1 MTDSLDLFHP
11 LVAKW
16 FRERVGTPTEAQAAA
31 WPAIA
36 RGEHVLVTAPTGSG
50 KTLAAFLWAL
60 DRLITGKWEGGRT
73 RVLYV
78 SPLKALNNDIQR
90 NLLAPLAG
98 LEEAFRS
105 AGESFP
111 EIRVETRS
119 GDTPQSVRQRMLRRP
134 PEILITT
141 PESLNLMLSS
151 KSGRAVLDSLA
162 TAILDEIHT
171 VVANKRGVHL
181 ITAVERLVPL
191 SGEFQRIT
199 MSATVKPIAAVAEF
213 VGGFRLE
220 PEGAWTRAADGAAA
234 RGGPAVGARSWGSSS
249 AGTASQADLRARGG
263 PRFIPRPVTIIHSGE
278 NKAYDLKVV
287 RPEDR
292 PEGAADRSEE
302 DFWPP
307 LVREFHRIIE
317 RNRSS
322 LFFVRSRRQSESL
335 AFRINAGEPSPLAY
349 SHHGSLS
356 KELRLDVETR
366 LKSGD
371 LKAIVATNSL
381 ELGIDIGA
389 LDEVVLV
396 QSPPSI
402 SSAVQR
408 VGRAGHQVGAISRG
422 SFFPTYD
429 QDIVESAVIVR
440 AIREGDIEETCPIE
454 NALDVLAQVLL
465 SMLGTET
472 WDIDALYDRIRTS
485 RPYRSLSRTQFDL
498 VLQMLAGRYAHTRIR
513 ELKPRISV
521 DRIDNTAV
529 ARPGAL
535 LSLFLSGGTIPDRGY
550 FHLRHEETGA
560 LIGELDEEFVWEATP
575 GQNFA
580 FGAQYWTIRRI
591 THNEVFALPVRL
603 KSAEAPFWKGE
614 VFNRNSYLSDKIA
627 AFMDEADRRLDDPA
641 WRTELEQ
648 NYCLD
653 EGAVEHL
660 VDYLK
665 RQKLET
671 GAALPGSG
679 RIIAEHV
686 QAGPDGY
693 PGNQIIL
700 HTLWGGQVNR
710 PFALALDAG
719 WEERHGYRLEIFTG
733 DDSIVL
739 QLPHDVSGNE
749 LIGLVN
755 EGNLEVLLRKRLESS
770 GYFGARFREN
780 AGRALL
786 LVRRR
791 ANERMPLWMS
801 RLRSQKLL
809 QAAMGLPDFPVL
821 LETWRTCLRD
831 EFDLEAL
838 KRKLEGV
845 AAGSIGIRECV
856 TTRPSPLARKMTWG
870 QLNQYM
876 YAGDELPSDR
886 RSRLRGELIREVVLA
901 PWLRPPVSAETVRR
915 FEEKRQRLSP
925 GYAPAPDRDLVDW
938 LKERVVLPWPEW
950 EKLMQAV
957 ARDRAAE
964 EAAGE
969 SEDDEGRLA
978 AKHETGSADQG
989 GAKGQS
995 AEGVGRSKAGGKLEL
1010 APEAASR
1017 LVRITVSGAVN
1028 PFACALERLPEVLK
1042 AFWPG
1047 RDAVVKTVAGENV
1060 DPKLIEAAYSAS
1072 KPADEEPDALLTS
1085 LAGEW
1090 LQSYGPMRPEDI
1102 GGALVLD
1109 AGRLNLALEDMKDSE
1124 TVIEGVLVKGSEAA
1138 FVCDAENFEVLLRM
1152 ERAALA
1158 PSVEVREIDKFPLF
1172 LAQVQGVVQATRAR
1186 AETEEEKTFRAIEQL
1201 VGYSLPAHLWEAE
1214 VLPARVPDYT
1224 VARLDFALGQSDL
1237 RWQGSGGREIRFLFE
1252 QNIDLVH
1259 GENGSDE
1266 NRESEDEAGEEG
1278 KAGEE
1283 AGKKSDEQKGQYQE
1297 ENPKAAGPR
1306 VAKAAANLF
1315 TDPHARYDFGT
1326 LLNRTGGDIAALEER
1341 LWEGVWAG
1349 ELTNSTWSA
1358 VRRGLQTKFRVG
1370 EVIEGQKRSL
1380 EYVPRRESLRLSAW
1394 RESRAYPGNW
1404 FLLPKPSTLGEDEL
1418 IEREEVRKDRVRVLL
1433 DRYGILFREL
1443 LAREKAP
1450 FRWSDLFRTLRLME
1464 LSGEVLAGYFF
1475 KSVPGPQFIS
1485 HSAFRAFQQEL
1496 PEEAVFWLSAV
1507 DPASACGLPLKGLRG
1522 ALPKRVEGTHLVY
1535 RGSQL
1540 VVVSQRSGRNLNI
1553 MAPPDDERLPEYL
1566 EFLRHLLTR
1575 EYAPLRRIIIE
1586 TINGEPA
1593 PQSPY
1598 LPAFRQLLDVVV
1610 DIKRVSLFRRVQR

>member
-1 MTDSLDLFHP
+1 MPMTDSLDLFHP

-16 FRERVGTPTEAQAAA
+16 FRESVGSPTASQAAA
-31 WPAIA
+31 WSAIA

-60 DRLITGKWEGGRT
+60 DQLITGKWEGGRT
-73 RVLYV
+73 RALYV

-98 LEEAFRS
+98 LEGAFRG
-105 AGESFP
+105 ADEAFP

-119 GDTPQSVRQRMLRRP
+119 GDTPQSARQRMLRRP

-151 KSGRAVLDSLA
+151 KSGRSVLDSLA
-162 TAILDEIHT
+162 TVILDEIHT
-171 VVANKRGVHL
+171 LVANKRGVHL

-191 SGEFQRIT
+191 SGEFQRIA
-199 MSATVKPIAAVAEF
+199 MSATVRPVEAVAEF

-220 PEGAWTRAADGAAA
+220 AAT
-234 RGGPAVGARSWGSSS
+234 GGGARYV
-249 AGTASQADLRARGG
+249 
-263 PRFIPRPVTIIHSGE
+263 PRPVTIIHSGE
-278 NKAYDLKVV
+278 SKAYDLSVV
-287 RPEDR
+287 WPEDG
-292 PEGAADRSEE
+292 PEAAADRSEE
-302 DFWPP
+302 DFWPR
-307 LVREFHRIIE
+307 LVREFRRIIE

-322 LFFVRSRRQSESL
+322 LFFVRSRSQSERL
-335 AFRINAGEPSPLAY
+335 AFRINAGQPNPLAY

-356 KELRLDVETR
+356 KELRLDVESR

-396 QSPPSI
+396 ESPPSI

-408 VGRAGHQVGAISRG
+408 VGRAGHQVGAVSRG
-422 SFFPTYD
+422 SFFPTHD
-429 QDIVESAVIVR
+429 QDIVVSAVIVR
-440 AIREGDIEETCPIE
+440 AVREGDIEKTCPIE

-485 RPYRSLSRTQFDL
+485 RAYRSLSRTQFDL
-498 VLQMLAGRYAHTRIR
+498 VIQMLAGRYAHTRIR
-513 ELKPRISV
+513 ELKPRISM
-521 DRIDNTAV
+521 DRIDNTAA

-560 LIGELDEEFVWEATP
+560 LIGELDEEFVWEASP

-580 FGAQYWTIRRI
+580 FGTQYWTIRRI

-614 VFNRNSYLSDKIA
+614 VFNRNAHLSDKIA
-627 AFMDEADRRLDDPA
+627 AFMDEADRRLDDA
-641 WRTELEQ
+641 EWRAELERD
-648 NYCLD
+648 YGLD
-653 EGAVEHL
+653 DGAAAEL
-660 VDYLK
+660 LDYLR

-679 RIIAEHV
+679 RIVAEHV
-686 QAGPDGY
+686 QTGPDGY

-700 HTLWGGQVNR
+700 HTLWGGRVNR
-710 PFALALDAG
+710 PFALALDAA
-719 WEERHGYRLEIFTG
+719 WEERHGYELEIYAG

-739 QLPHDVSGNE
+739 QLPHDVPGDE

-755 EGNLEVLLRKRLESS
+755 EGNLEALLRKRLESS

-809 QAAMGLPDFPVL
+809 QAAIGLPDFPIL

-838 KRKLEGV
+838 KRKLAGV
-845 AAGSIGIRECV
+845 AAGSIVVTECV
-856 TTRPSPLARKMTWG
+856 TTRPSPLARKMTWA

-901 PWLRPPVSAETVRR
+901 PWLRPPVSGETVRR

-925 GYAPAPDRDLVDW
+925 GYAPAPGRDLVDW

-957 ARDRAAE
+957 ARDQAAE
-964 EAAGE
+964 EKEGE
-969 SEDDEGRLA
+969 SQGDAPRSREDGVKPVAKPEAGPGA
-978 AKHETGSADQG
+978 AEDIGLT
-989 GAKGQS
+989 
-995 AEGVGRSKAGGKLEL
+995 
-1010 APEAASR
+1010 PEAASR

-1028 PFACALERLPEVLK
+1028 SFACALERLPEVLK

-1047 RDAVVKTVAGENV
+1047 RDTVVKTIAGEAV
-1060 DPKLIEAAYSAS
+1060 DPGLIEAAFSAS
-1072 KPADEEPDALLTS
+1072 KPPDEEPDALLTS
-1085 LAGEW
+1085 LAAEW
-1090 LQSYGPMRPEDI
+1090 LQAYGPVRPEDV
-1102 GGALVLD
+1102 GHALALD
-1109 AGRLNLALEDMKDSE
+1109 SGRLNLALEDMKDSE
-1124 TVIEGVLVKGSEAA
+1124 TVIEGALVRGSDEL
-1138 FVCDAENFEVLLRM
+1138 FFCDAENFEVLLRM

-1158 PSVEVREIDKFPLF
+1158 PSVEALDVEKLPLF
-1172 LAQVQGVVQATRAR
+1172 LAQVQGIVQGTRAR
-1186 AETEEEKTFRAIEQL
+1186 AETDEERTFRAVEQL
-1201 VGYSLPAHLWEAE
+1201 IGYTLPAHLWEAE
-1214 VLPARVPDYT
+1214 VLPARVPGYT

-1237 RWQGSGGREIRFLFE
+1237 RWQGNGRREVRFLFE
-1252 QNIDLVH
+1252 QDIDLVH
-1259 GENGSDE
+1259 GGNGNAENQ
-1266 NRESEDEAGEEG
+1266 ESESEAGERR

-1283 AGKKSDEQKGQYQE
+1283 AGRKSEEQEGQDTE
-1297 ENPKAAGPR
+1297 GNPDASRGLP
-1306 VAKAAANLF
+1306 AAALNLF

-1326 LLNRTGGDIAALEER
+1326 LLSRAGGDIASLEER
-1341 LWEGVWAG
+1341 LWEGAWAG

-1358 VRRGLQTKFRVG
+1358 VRRGLQTKFNVG
-1370 EVIEGQKRSL
+1370 EVIERQKRSL

-1404 FLLPKPSTLGEDEL
+1404 FLLPQPSTLGEAEL
-1418 IEREEVRKDRVRVLL
+1418 IEREEIRKDRVRVLL

-1443 LAREKAP
+1443 LARERAP

-1464 LSGEVLAGYFF
+1464 LSGEILAGYFF
-1475 KSVPGPQFIS
+1475 KGIPGPQFMS
-1485 HSAFRAFQQEL
+1485 HPAFRAFQQEP
-1496 PEEAVFWLSAV
+1496 PEDAIFWLSAV
-1507 DPASACGLPLKGLRG
+1507 DPASASGLPLEGLRG
-1522 ALPKRVEGTHLVY
+1522 TLPKRVEGTHLVY
-1535 RGSQL
+1535 RGSRL
-1540 VVVSQRSGRNLNI
+1540 VVVSQRSGRMLNVT
-1553 MAPPDDERLPEYL
+1553 APPDDPRLSECL

-1575 EYAPLRRIIIE
+1575 DYSPLRRVTIE

-1593 PQSPY
+1593 PASPY
-1598 LPAFRQLLDVVV
+1598 LPALKELFDVVV
-1610 DIKRVSLFRRVQR
+1610 DIKRVSLFRRIDR

>member
-11 LVAKW
+11 LVAGW
-16 FRERVGTPTEAQAAA
+16 FRERVGTPTASQEAA

-105 AGESFP
+105 AGEAFP

-119 GDTPQSVRQRMLRRP
+119 GDTPQSARQRMLRRP

-151 KSGRAVLDSLA
+151 RSGRAVLDSLA
-162 TAILDEIHT
+162 AVTLDEIHT
-171 VVANKRGVHL
+171 VVASKRGVHL

-191 SGEFQRIT
+191 SGEFQRIA
-199 MSATVKPIAAVAEF
+199 MSATVKPMEAVAEF

-220 PEGAWTRAADGAAA
+220 AAA
-234 RGGPAVGARSWGSSS
+234 GG
-249 AGTASQADLRARGG
+249 GG
-263 PRFIPRPVTIIHSGE
+263 PRYVARPVMIIRSGE
-278 NKAYDLKVV
+278 SKAYDLRVV
-287 RPEDR
+287 RPESGK
-292 PEGAADRSEE
+292 EAAADRSEE

-307 LVREFHRIIE
+307 LVREFHSIIE
-317 RNRSS
+317 RNHSS
-322 LFFVRSRRQSESL
+322 LFFVRSRRDSERL

-356 KELRLDVETR
+356 KELRLDIETR

-408 VGRAGHQVGAISRG
+408 VGRAGHQVGAVSRG
-422 SFFPTYD
+422 TFFPTYD

-440 AIREGDIEETCPIE
+440 AIRDGDIEETCLIE
-454 NALDVLAQVLL
+454 NPLDVLAQVLL
-465 SMLGTET
+465 SMVGTEV

-485 RPYRSLSRTQFDL
+485 RPYRTLSRTQFDL
-498 VLQMLAGRYAHTRIR
+498 VIQMLAGRYAHTRIR

-521 DRIDNTAV
+521 DRIDNTAA

-575 GQNFA
+575 GQNFV
-580 FGAQYWTIRRI
+580 FGTQYWTIRRI
-591 THNEVFALPVRL
+591 THNEVLALPVRL

-614 VFNRNSYLSDKIA
+614 VFNRNSHLSDKIA
-627 AFMDEADRRLDDPA
+627 AFMDEADRQLDDPKWLA
-641 WRTELEQ
+641 ELGRD
-648 NYCLD
+648 YCLD
-653 EGAVEHL
+653 EGAVVHL

-671 GAALPGSG
+671 GAALPGLS
-679 RIIAEHV
+679 RVIAEHV
-686 QAGPDGY
+686 QTGPDGY

-710 PFALALDAG
+710 PFALALDAA
-719 WEERHGYRLEIFTG
+719 WEERQGYKLEIYTG
-733 DDSIVL
+733 DDSLVL
-739 QLPHDVSGNE
+739 QLPHDVSGDE
-749 LIGLVN
+749 LMGLVN
-755 EGNLEVLLRKRLESS
+755 EGNLEALLRKRLESS

-801 RLRSQKLL
+801 RLRSQNLL
-809 QAAMGLPDFPVL
+809 QAAMGLPDFPIL

-838 KRKLEGV
+838 KRKLAGV
-845 AAGSIGIRECV
+845 AAGSIGIAECV

-886 RSRLRGELIREVVLA
+886 RSRLRGDLIREVVLA

-915 FEEKRQRLSP
+915 FEEKRQRLAP
-925 GYAPAPDRDLVDW
+925 GYAPAPDRDFVDW

-950 EKLMQAV
+950 ERLTQAV
-957 ARDRAAE
+957 ARDQAAE
-964 EAAGE
+964 EEEREGDARKSGGNAKKPAAEREAGL
-969 SEDDEGRLA
+969 GV
-978 AKHETGSADQG
+978 
-989 GAKGQS
+989 
-995 AEGVGRSKAGGKLEL
+995 AEEIEL
-1010 APEAASR
+1010 TPEAASR

-1028 PFACALERLPEVLK
+1028 PFACALERLPEVIK

-1047 RDAVVKTVAGENV
+1047 KDVVVKTISGDTVSPA
-1060 DPKLIEAAYSAS
+1060 LIEAAYSAS

-1102 GGALVLD
+1102 GGALALD

-1124 TVIEGVLVKGSEAA
+1124 TVIEGSLVKGSEAA
-1138 FVCDAENFEVLLRM
+1138 FICDAENFEVLLRM

-1158 PSVEVREIDKFPLF
+1158 PSVEAREIGKFPLF
-1172 LAQVQGVVQATRAR
+1172 LAQAQGVVQATGAR
-1186 AETEEEKTFRAIEQL
+1186 AETEDQKTFRAVEQL

-1214 VLPARVPDYT
+1214 VLPARVPGYT

-1237 RWQGSGGREIRFLFE
+1237 RWQGGAGREVRFLFE
-1252 QNIDLVH
+1252 QDMDLVQ
-1259 GENGSDE
+1259 GTNG
-1266 NRESEDEAGEEG
+1266 GEEEPG
-1278 KAGEE
+1278 REGEAAEHGRAGEE
-1283 AGKKSDEQKGQYQE
+1283 AGEKSDTQEGQDRE
-1297 ENPKAAGPR
+1297 ENPKAARPR
-1306 VAKAAANLF
+1306 MAKAAVNLF

-1326 LLNRTGGDIAALEER
+1326 LLNRTGGDIAALEEK
-1341 LWEGVWAG
+1341 LWDGVWAG

-1358 VRRGLQTKFRVG
+1358 VRRGLETRFRVG
-1370 EVIEGQKRSL
+1370 EVIERQKRSL

-1404 FLLPKPSTLGEDEL
+1404 FLLPQPSTLGEGEL
-1418 IEREEVRKDRVRVLL
+1418 IEREEIRKDRVRVLL
-1433 DRYGILFREL
+1433 DRYGILFREI
-1443 LAREKAP
+1443 LARERSP

-1464 LSGEVLAGYFF
+1464 LSGELLAGYFF
-1475 KSVPGPQFIS
+1475 RGIPGPQFMS
-1485 HSAFRAFQQEL
+1485 HTAFRAFQQEL
-1496 PEEAVFWLSAV
+1496 PEETVYWLSAV
-1507 DPASACGLPLKGLRG
+1507 DPASACGLPLEGLRG
-1522 ALPKRVEGTHLVY
+1522 TLPKRVEGTHMVY
-1535 RGSQL
+1535 RGSRL

-1553 MAPPDDERLPEYL
+1553 MAAADDERLPEYL
-1566 EFLRHLLTR
+1566 EFLRHLLRR
-1575 EYAPLRRIIIE
+1575 EYAPLRRVIIE

-1593 PQSPY
+1593 PASSY
-1598 LPAFRQLLDVVV
+1598 LPALKQLFDVVV
-1610 DIKRVSLFRRVQR
+1610 DIKRVSLFRRLER